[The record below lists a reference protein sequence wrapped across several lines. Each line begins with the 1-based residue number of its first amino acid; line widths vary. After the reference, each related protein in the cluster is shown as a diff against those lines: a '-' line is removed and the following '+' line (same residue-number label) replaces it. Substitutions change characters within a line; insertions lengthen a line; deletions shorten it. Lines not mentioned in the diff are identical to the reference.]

1 MQISIVAIVD
11 IVLLIS
17 LLFASIK
24 GWHIGLAMRLAHLVA
39 LVISCVIAN
48 LCAAS
53 LKAYVGKSVIV
64 PFLQERTGNAVSAVP
79 YAQNGLE
86 LAAQGIAYYILYAI
100 AFAIL
105 MVILG
110 RLIRLLH
117 IVDHIPVIGKINKA
131 GGAIVGFLITFII
144 LYVVGNAFF
153 ALIPQTILDG
163 WGFTKEAMEKTYLLQ
178 IFADF

>member
-11 IVLLIS
+11 IILLIS
-17 LLFASIK
+17 LLFAIIK
-24 GWHIGLAMRLAHLVA
+24 GWHIGLAMRLAHLIA
-39 LVISCVIAN
+39 LIASCAIAN

-53 LKAYVGKSVIV
+53 LKVYVGKTCIA
-64 PFLQERTGNAVSAVP
+64 PLLQQRAGNAVSTVP
-79 YAQNGLE
+79 YAQNGIE
-86 LAAQGIAYYILYAI
+86 LVAQGIAYYLLYAI
-100 AFAIL
+100 AFTII

-131 GGAIVGFLITFII
+131 GGAMAGFLITFII

-153 ALIPQTILDG
+153 VLIPQTVLDG
-163 WGFTKEAMEKTYLLQ
+163 WGFTKEAIEKTYVLQ
-178 IFADF
+178 IFAHF